1 MYHPDL
7 SRHNLKFLTLFCYLI
22 VFSLLFHEVMTKL
35 VHDWATD
42 DNYSHGFLIVP
53 ISLYLAW
60 ERRDRLLC
68 APLAPSALGLIVLVG
83 GIALLI
89 TGVLGA
95 ELFVTRIALLAVLA
109 GSILYIFGWAHLRL
123 LAFPLALLLLM
134 IPIPSIIFNQI
145 AFPLQLLASRFAT
158 DVLSLW
164 GIPVLREG
172 NVIML
177 AHTTLEVAE
186 ACSGIRSLMSLITLG
201 ILLGYFT
208 ESRLWV
214 RWVLAITTIPMAIL
228 ANGLRVAGTG
238 ILAHYWG
245 AEAAEGFFH
254 TFSGWLIFGF
264 AFGMVLLIQW
274 LIRIIV
280 PPPSEATK
288 SPEGIQ
294 KC

>member
-1 MYHPDL
+1 MHYPIL
-7 SRHNLKFLTLFCYLI
+7 RHNLRFLTLFCCI
-22 VFSLLFHEVMTKL
+22 VAFYILFHEVIAKL
-35 VHDWATD
+35 VQDWATD

-60 ERRDRLLC
+60 ERRDRLLR
-68 APLAPSALGLIVLVG
+68 APLAPSSLGLIVLVG
-83 GIALLI
+83 GIVLLVA
-89 TGVLGA
+89 GVLGA
-95 ELFVTRIALLAVLA
+95 ELFVTRIALLAVLT
-109 GSILYIFGWAHLRL
+109 GGILYIFGWVHLRL

-134 IPIPSIIFNQI
+134 IPIPAIIFNQV
-145 AFPLQLLASRFAT
+145 AFPLQLLASRFAAG
-158 DVLSLW
+158 VLSLW

-186 ACSGIRSLMSLITLG
+186 ACSGIRSLMSLVTLG

-208 ESRLWV
+208 ESRSWV
-214 RWVLAITTIPMAIL
+214 RWVLGLVTIPTAIL

-245 AEAAEGFFH
+245 AEMAEGFFH

-274 LIRIIV
+274 LIRVVAPISNRAAK
-280 PPPSEATK
+280 PQRSASE
-288 SPEGIQ
+288 
-294 KC
+294 C